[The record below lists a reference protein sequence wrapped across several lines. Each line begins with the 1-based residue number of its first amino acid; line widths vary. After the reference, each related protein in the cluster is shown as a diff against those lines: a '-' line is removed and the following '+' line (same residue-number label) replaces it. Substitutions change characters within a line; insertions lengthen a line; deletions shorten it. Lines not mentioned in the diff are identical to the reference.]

1 MVSNNEQTFIE
12 IDSYDS
18 CTLFAFVYMHLEI
31 KRKKKKKKLKL
42 YRLIYIKGKADHGD
56 DKLRTCEIK
65 WLEPRSTFESP
76 SVRTVS
82 LSNDPFKTC

>member
-1 MVSNNEQTFIE
+1 M
-12 IDSYDS
+12 
-18 CTLFAFVYMHLEI
+18 
-31 KRKKKKKKLKL
+31 KL